1 MLAAI
6 DSDVSCTAGPD
17 HGPVYKSFCENAL
30 DQPVAYL
37 ADLPAN
43 HSWDNNAT
51 NGNETIRW
59 LATAE
64 QAPSTNSAD
73 ASNSKH
79 TSSTRENPVYESMEA
94 IRSSLNSDASYS

>member
-1 MLAAI
+1 MQLTNITGHRNDSYVLAAI

-43 HSWDNNAT
+43 HS
-51 NGNETIRW
+51 
-59 LATAE
+59 
-64 QAPSTNSAD
+64 
-73 ASNSKH
+73 
-79 TSSTRENPVYESMEA
+79 
-94 IRSSLNSDASYS
+94 